1 MLGSSKHMNAPELFA
16 LAILL
21 LGVGELVLWRMS
33 KQWGEFIQG
42 LLTCG
47 GRGRAVEAAQILTM
61 GDSLAEL
68 VLARHNKKNRCI
80 GKYNRRHRMRTSWS
94 FMNRY

>member
-1 MLGSSKHMNAPELFA
+1 MFLAMLGSSKHMNAPELFA

-21 LGVGELVLWRMS
+21 LGVGELVLRRMS

-42 LLTCG
+42 VLTG
-47 GRGRAVEAAQILTM
+47 GGKGRAVEAAHILTM

-68 VLARHNKKNRCI
+68 VLARHNNKESL
-80 GKYNRRHRMRTSWS
+80 HRQVQ
-94 FMNRY
+94 